1 MHKFFRPYFHAFL
14 PPVFQDCPVNC
25 RLQSEKLCAT
35 ATKECFCLFRQD
47 RVAPN
52 QGGAGVRPCGKKVCR
67 QSKEVIAT
75 ADTEFSLLYYLADQA
90 GCTRLSDLSALDG
103 GARTRLA
110 LALEEIPADRT
121 GLREWNAALTYLTG
135 APLRLTAEAARE
147 DLISLLASE
156 TEGGDGK

>member
-1 MHKFFRPYFHAFL
+1 M
-14 PPVFQDCPVNC
+14 
-25 RLQSEKLCAT
+25 
-35 ATKECFCLFRQD
+35 
-47 RVAPN
+47 APN
-52 QGGAGVRPCGKKVCR
+52 QGGAGVRPCGKKVYR

-103 GARTRLA
+103 GARARLA